1 MQFGHLKRREFLT
14 LLGGAATAW
23 PHMARSQQPMP
34 VLGILNSG
42 GTNPYAVMNKEL
54 VRGITE
60 AGFVEGRNFSVIE
73 RFGNGQFDRLPELAA
88 ELVRMRVALLAVP
101 AGDNA
106 ALVAKQATSTIPVVF
121 IVGGDPVQSGLVA
134 SLNRPGGNLTGIT
147 IFTLVLGA
155 EKRFGA
161 AARPRSQGAAV
172 RQGWIN
178 PANVNAG
185 RTDTRV
191 LTEAGRRLGL
201 EHLTVQ
207 LASTADDID
216 RVFAAF
222 AERRVA
228 RSGPGERR
236 SHTFVNRRVQLAALA
251 ARYSLPATY
260 ALRGGTAVAGG
271 LISYG
276 TRLNSCLYHQS
287 WRPWPGAFSKARS
300 LPIYRSSEPT
310 KFQLVSEIQDCQ
322 GAWDGQSGNRSRVRA
337 DEVGRVEDSLL
348 RTLAAAFGPTETC
361 RSRSP
366 MSAVEVD
373 RKTFARS
380 EPYRF

>member
-1 MQFGHLKRREFLT
+1 MQFGHLKRRKFLT

-23 PHMARSQQPMP
+23 PHMARTQQPMP

-42 GTNPYAVMNKEL
+42 GTNPYAVMNKAL

-88 ELVRMRVALLAVP
+88 ELVRMPVALLAVP
-101 AGDNA
+101 AGDTP

-147 IFTLVLGA
+147 IFTLVLA
-155 EKRFGA
+155 EKRLELLRDLVPKGRLFG
-161 AARPRSQGAAV
+161 V
-172 RQGWIN
+172 LIN
-178 PANVNAG
+178 PANVSAQN
-185 RTDTRV
+185 DTRV
-191 LTEAGRRLGL
+191 QTEAGRRLGL
-201 EHLTVQ
+201 DITVQ

-222 AERRVA
+222 AEQKVA
-228 RSGPGERR
+228 AVLVNGDPY
-236 SHTFVNRRVQLAALA
+236 FLNRRVQLAALA

-260 ALRGGTAVAGG
+260 ALREHAVAGG

-276 TRLNSCLYHQS
+276 TDLTQAYHQVGVLAG
-287 WRPWPGAFSKARS
+287 RILKGEKPANIPV
-300 LPIYRSSEPT
+300 EQPT
-310 KFQLVSEIQDCQ
+310 KFQLVVNLKTAKALGIDVPESIT
-322 GAWDGQSGNRSRVRA
+322 VRA
-337 DEVGRVEDSLL
+337 DEVIE
-348 RTLAAAFGPTETC
+348 
-361 RSRSP
+361 
-366 MSAVEVD
+366 
-373 RKTFARS
+373 
-380 EPYRF
+380 